1 MYCALGLS
9 NLVGEG
15 LSKLLNNLSAT
26 TSMFIICL
34 CTATATEFASNT
46 ATANILAPILLE
58 AAKKLCI
65 NPIYIG
71 R

>member
-1 MYCALGLS
+1 
-9 NLVGEG
+9 
-15 LSKLLNNLSAT
+15 
-26 TSMFIICL
+26 MFIICL